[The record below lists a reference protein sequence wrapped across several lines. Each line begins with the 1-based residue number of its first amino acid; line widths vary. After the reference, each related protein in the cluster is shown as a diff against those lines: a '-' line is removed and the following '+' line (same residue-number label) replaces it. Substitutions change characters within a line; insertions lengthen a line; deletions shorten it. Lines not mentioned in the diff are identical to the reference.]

1 MIRRASESS
10 ELVKYEEDGNHANS
24 GSVRKTGEVRVTKV
38 LPDED
43 RADRALEP
51 VDYRRLHSLMA
62 PVREVELSLAR
73 LDPHLVALHELDPRA
88 VTQYNR
94 LAITVIS
101 SAARRPLKRLL
112 ISSAR
117 HGDGRTCVTLNLA
130 AALAT
135 TKQRVLVIDAD
146 LQRPSVSRLLGI
158 DSEVGLAEA
167 VANNMPPDETVT
179 RLLPVDFYVLPTR
192 GQVENSAE
200 LLASP
205 NFGRLIEDFESRFD
219 FILFDT
225 APLLTSADVSLLS
238 LHADAALLVVRPY
251 TTSAREMGKAISL
264 LTEDHLFGVVMN
276 RTMG

>member
-1 MIRRASESS
+1 MTRRGSESS
-10 ELVKYEEDGNHANS
+10 ELVKYEDDGNHTDSDA
-24 GSVRKTGEVRVTKV
+24 VRKTANVRVTKV

-43 RADRALEP
+43 RANRALEP

-62 PVREVELSLAR
+62 PVREAELSLAR

-158 DSEVGLAEA
+158 ESEVGLAEA
-167 VANNMPPDETVT
+167 VANNMPADETVT
-179 RLLPVDFYVLPTR
+179 RLSPVDFYVLPTR

-205 NFGRLIEDFESRFD
+205 NFSRLIEEFESRFD

-251 TTSAREMGKAISL
+251 TTSARDMGKAISL

-276 RTMG
+276 RTTG

>member
-10 ELVKYEEDGNHANS
+10 ELVKYEEDGNHSNS
-24 GSVRKTGEVRVTKV
+24 DAVRKTREVRVTKV
-38 LPDED
+38 LPDEE
-43 RADRALEP
+43 RSLEP
-51 VDYRRLHSLMA
+51 IDYRRLHGLMA
-62 PVREVELSLAR
+62 PVHEAELSLAR

-112 ISSAR
+112 IASAR

-205 NFGRLIEDFESRFD
+205 VFGRLIEDFESRYD

-276 RTMG
+276 RTTG

>member
-1 MIRRASESS
+1 MIRRASDSS
-10 ELVKYEEDGNHANS
+10 ELVKYEEDGNHGNT

-38 LPDED
+38 LPDE
-43 RADRALEP
+43 DRALEP

-205 NFGRLIEDFESRFD
+205 NFSRLIEEFESRFD

-276 RTMG
+276 RTTTG